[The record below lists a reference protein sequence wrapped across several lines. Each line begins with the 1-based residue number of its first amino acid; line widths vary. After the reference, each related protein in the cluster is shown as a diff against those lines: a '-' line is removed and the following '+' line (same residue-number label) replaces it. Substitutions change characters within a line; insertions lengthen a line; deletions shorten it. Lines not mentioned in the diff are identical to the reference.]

1 MNARHGLGLLFV
13 AAVFAAGL
21 LAGAVLADAGGSAT
35 AARPQPP
42 HLVRAFQDEPFGAAE
57 VRSSALFDVEGC
69 TSYKVL
75 ASSTTGSGLQTTLI
89 GSVEGEEYP
98 IRLLLGGDG
107 QVHFGPAAQL
117 QVLASSSVA
126 QTVTVWVYCA

>member
-1 MNARHGLGLLFV
+1 MKLWHGLGLLFV
-13 AAVFAAGL
+13 AAVFAGGL
-21 LAGAVLADAGGSAT
+21 LAGVVLADAGGSAT

-42 HLVRAFQDEPFGAAE
+42 HLIKAFQDEPFGAGE
-57 VRSSALFDVEGC
+57 VKSSAAFDVKEC
-69 TSYKVL
+69 TAYKVL
-75 ASSTTGSGLQTTLI
+75 ASSSTGSGLETTLI

-117 QVLASSSVA
+117 RVLASSSIA
-126 QTVTVWVYCA
+126 QTVTVRVYCA